1 MIEQP
6 VRKLSFYASGNRYDF
21 EIDADLQREKAE
33 EIAAILEDEGL
44 EPELGN
50 LPMKRI
56 MLVAS
61 GRIRPVGM
69 RRITQVLAA

>member
-1 MIEQP
+1 MILHP
-6 VRKLSFYASGNRYDF
+6 VRKLSFSASGSRYDF
-21 EIDADLQREKAE
+21 DIDADLQRDKAE

-56 MLVAS
+56 ILVAS
-61 GRIRPVGM
+61 GTIRPVGM
-69 RRITQVLAA
+69 RRITQVLAS

>member
-1 MIEQP
+1 MILQP
-6 VRKLSFYASGNRYDF
+6 VRKLSFSASGNRYDF

-56 MLVAS
+56 M
-61 GRIRPVGM
+61 PVSYTHLTLPT
-69 RRITQVLAA
+69 IYTV

>member
-1 MIEQP
+1 MILQP
-6 VRKLSFYASGNRYDF
+6 VRKLSFSASGNRYNF
-21 EIDADLQREKAE
+21 EIDVDLQREKAE
-33 EIAAILEDEGL
+33 EIVAILEDEGL

-61 GRIRPVGM
+61 GTIRPVGM
-69 RRITQVLAA
+69 RRITEVLAA